1 MIKSSLFLNLLC
13 LIFVY
18 CGFCAQLSAEP
29 DEDFLEGFDDFQVRN
44 EPEPIEGDEIW
55 QFGGHIALLTSY
67 SYALD
72 KQGLDSAAA
81 ENLNNY
87 SGFSKLQTLLRLHA
101 NIQLDQWRI
110 HAEGKAFQDWFYDHK
125 GKSRF
130 PDSVLDEHDSELE
143 WHEFYL
149 QGQLTEDLD
158 VKIGRQLLPWGRSDN
173 VRVLDLLNPLDL
185 REPGSTDI
193 EEIRLPVGMTR
204 IDYSMGFWTLNLIAI
219 HEVRFNKL
227 PAAGSEFQ
235 PKNRTALSEIKPS
248 GGWAAERACSLTGVF
263 PGWDLSIHY
272 AKVYEDEPYLD
283 FTVPTAPLRRHNRLS
298 MTGFAFNRIYGSWLL
313 KGEYARLGGFTLST
327 DPGTRH
333 SRTDILLG
341 IEYAGLADTQIAL
354 ETSVQHL
361 HDWQSRFQLPPDYRS
376 QNEMQTA
383 LRFNRS
389 FANDHV
395 NAVVVALVRGSGDGG
410 IFRASLEYTPMD
422 GLNLSTGIVLY
433 TKGNDPPFSELGNR
447 DRLLLGLKYYF

>member
-1 MIKSSLFLNLLC
+1 MKYGLRFDLLYLILFFFGC
-13 LIFVY
+13 
-18 CGFCAQLSAEP
+18 CAQLGAEP
-29 DEDFLEGFDDFQVRN
+29 DEDFLEGFDDFQVFN
-44 EPEPIEGDEIW
+44 EQEPIEADKSW
-55 QFGGHIALLTSY
+55 QFGGHIALLSSY
-67 SYALD
+67 SYALNSP
-72 KQGLDSAAA
+72 GLDSAAA
-81 ENLNNY
+81 GNLKKY
-87 SGFSKLQTLLRLHA
+87 RGFSKLQTLLRLHTK
-101 NIQLDQWRI
+101 IQLGQWRL

-149 QGQLTEDLD
+149 QGQLTENLD

-173 VRVLDLLNPLDL
+173 IRVLDLLNPLDL
-185 REPGSTDI
+185 REPGSVDI

-204 IDYSMGFWTLNLIAI
+204 VDYSIGLWTLNLIAI
-219 HEVRFNKL
+219 HEIRFNKL
-227 PAAGSEFQ
+227 PVAGSEFQ
-235 PKNRTALSEIKPS
+235 PRITPVPGEIKPS
-248 GGWAAERACSLTGVF
+248 GDWAAERAFSLTGVF

-283 FTVPTAPLRRHNRLS
+283 LTVPIAPLQRHNRLS
-298 MTGFAFNRIYGSWLL
+298 MTGFAFNRIYGSWLF
-313 KGEYARLGGFTLST
+313 KGEVARLSGFTLST
-327 DPGTRH
+327 DPATRH

-341 IEYAGLADTQIAL
+341 IEYGGLVDTQIAL

-361 HDWQSRFQLPPDYRS
+361 HDWQSRFELPPDYRS
-376 QNEMQTA
+376 RNERQTA

-395 NAVVVALVRGSGDGG
+395 SAVLVALRRGSGDGG

-433 TKGNDPPFSELGNR
+433 SKGNNPPFSELGDR
-447 DRLLLGLKYYF
+447 DRILLGLKYYF